1 MIFEPEAEDALD
13 DAGLDLTPLID
24 VVFLLLVFFIMATTF
39 SKPVVDV
46 LLPRAESGDMAD
58 GKSAD
63 MVVAIDAEGRVFY
76 DGEEVPRSAFPEL
89 MSRQPDR
96 TLNFFVDHR
105 APFESFVAA
114 LDQARLKRR
123 SELVITTEPLVGPGR

>member
-1 MIFEPEAEDALD
+1 MMFESDADAVLD

-46 LLPRAESGDMAD
+46 LLPRAESGTMAE
-58 GKSAD
+58 GKSAE
-63 MVVAIDAEGRVFY
+63 MVVTINAEGQVFY

-89 MSRQPDR
+89 MARHPDR

-105 APFESFVAA
+105 APFESFVVA

-123 SELVITTEPLVGPGR
+123 SELVITTEPMDGPGR